1 MYTYIYIYNI
11 PGKDK
16 SLKVAESLFR
26 ASEVVNSDGGGYG
39 FSLYK
44 YIYIY
49 GYITTAPSP
58 RLYRASRCDR
68 VFIV

>member
-49 GYITTAPSP
+49 TGILQPHRRRGCTA
-58 RLYRASRCDR
+58 RLVAIG
-68 VFIV
+68 FL